1 MIVLVC
7 GSRNWTNTSAVHREL
22 VKLPPGT
29 KIIHGG
35 ARGADR
41 IAGVT
46 AAKLGLSVK
55 VFWANWDE
63 YGRAAGF
70 IRNKQMIDETP
81 DLVIAFT
88 ENLATSR
95 GTADTVRRA
104 RSKEIETLVFND

>member
-7 GSRNWTNTSAVHREL
+7 GSRNWTNAGAIQREL
-22 VKLPPGT
+22 IKLPPDT
-29 KIIHGG
+29 EIIHGG

-41 IAGVT
+41 LAGIA

-63 YGRAAGF
+63 YGKAAGF
-70 IRNKQMIDETP
+70 IRNKQMIDENP
-81 DLVIAFT
+81 DLVIAFAKD
-88 ENLATSR
+88 LAVSR

-104 RSKEIETLVFND
+104 QNKKIETRVFDE